1 MMAEFKP
8 IEQIIRI
15 ESNRKSDGWNVS
27 LVKELVRCKDCKY
40 RTVNPK
46 WKNGSN
52 RLKAVCENDT
62 GDPFELGRNAW
73 DDDWFCADAE
83 RKESNV

>member
-27 LVKELVRCKDCKY
+27 LVKELVRCKDC
-40 RTVNPK
+40 RWRHDDSNPM
-46 WKNGSN
+46 WLPCNEVM
-52 RLKAVCENDT
+52 KA
-62 GDPFELGRNAW
+62 
-73 DDDWFCADAE
+73 DDWFCADAE
-83 RKESNV
+83 RKDANG